1 MLEESKGQRQSNAHT
16 HLPVAIT
23 LQNMKELKIV
33 KPQKPK
39 IENLNLRKT
48 NSVSSPI
55 KPANGSVLELANAGS
70 SMSPRKAALLDQFQS
85 QHFFEGQ
92 PEFRIRF
99 TEVVRKFNHEL
110 MKSTCQV
117 MKGCKSWT
125 AKQIAD
131 AVFELLNE
139 ILQHIDNKMNTQARS
154 LADSVGSEQ
163 EAGVKVRKIESIS
176 SNQQRFSTPHKSS
189 AEGSSMPD
197 DAQ

>member
-1 MLEESKGQRQSNAHT
+1 
-16 HLPVAIT
+16 
-23 LQNMKELKIV
+23 MKELKTE
-33 KPQKPK
+33 KPEKPK
-39 IENLNLRKT
+39 VETLQLEKN

-55 KPANGSVLELANAGS
+55 KPAELENACGSI
-70 SMSPRKAALLDQFQS
+70 SPRKAALIDKFSS

-92 PEFRIRF
+92 PEFRVRF

-139 ILQHIDNKMNTQARS
+139 ILQHIDNKNNANARS
-154 LADSVGSEQ
+154 VAESAGSEQ
-163 EAGVKVRKIESIS
+163 ESGTKIRKVESIS
-176 SNQQRFSTPHKSS
+176 SN
-189 AEGSSMPD
+189 
-197 DAQ
+197 